1 MAIAYFFSF
10 VFNLLVIF
18 VPLVAL
24 TAFFTVG
31 TRRKQGGEF
40 WNYAPYTLAG
50 SVGLTGG
57 MLALLGSQ
65 LRINGVY
72 YALLPFAPITQRPA
86 ILVLVV
92 IAVSLYTLGSRS
104 IVTPRQAILV
114 KHIAISLV
122 LSAATQCAIALFFGD
137 SYFRVANV
145 PVTY

>member
-1 MAIAYFFSF
+1 MSIAYFASF
-10 VFNLLVIF
+10 LFNLLVIL
-18 VPLVAL
+18 VPLAAL

-31 TRRKQGGEF
+31 ALRKQGSKF

-65 LRINGVY
+65 LRANGV

-92 IAVSLYTLGSRS
+92 IAVSLYILGSRS
-104 IVTPRQAILV
+104 IVTPRQAILA
-114 KHIAISLV
+114 KHVAIALA
-122 LSAATQCAIALFFGD
+122 LSAATQCAIALFLGN
-137 SYFRVANV
+137 SYFRLANV
-145 PVTY
+145 PVNY